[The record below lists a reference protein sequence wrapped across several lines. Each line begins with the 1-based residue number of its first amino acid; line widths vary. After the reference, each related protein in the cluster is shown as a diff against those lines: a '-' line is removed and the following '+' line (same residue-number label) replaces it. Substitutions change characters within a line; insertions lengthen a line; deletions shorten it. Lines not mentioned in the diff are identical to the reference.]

1 MQAVADG
8 LAQVR
13 NDVLGSALG
22 ELAFAPG
29 ETRELREILLEQV
42 PELTDQFL
50 SGLTSMRDGVIS
62 AERVQETIDFV
73 GEISALTADLPTEP
87 DEIVDF
93 LAQSFVGLPGSLL
106 DAPLALTSPVLDR
119 LEQMADAAANNN
131 VQLQLPALSG
141 ATGRRSGPDR
151 RYRRDG
157 GEQLPGRY
165 RKAHRGPDVSGSH
178 FG

>member
-1 MQAVADG
+1 MPSRTPYLETRTRSSNPWAPLRQCPKAADLDLAQPVQAVADG

-29 ETRELREILLEQV
+29 ETRELRRSCWSRS
-42 PELTDQFL
+42 P
-50 SGLTSMRDGVIS
+50 SSRTSSCPAYPMRDGVIS

-73 GEISALTADLPTEP
+73 GDLALTADLPTEP

-106 DAPLALTSPVLDR
+106 DAPWPSPVLCW
-119 LEQMADAAANNN
+119 
-131 VQLQLPALSG
+131 
-141 ATGRRSGPDR
+141 TGWSRWPTPQRTTTCNFSSR
-151 RYRRDG
+151 
-157 GEQLPGRY
+157 
-165 RKAHRGPDVSGSH
+165 A
-178 FG
+178 